1 MRTNLEL
8 AISEVSSSIKI
19 AYDSRN
25 PTSSCTIPLTN
36 LICAYIRIAGFV
48 EAAQALPSFERA
60 LEKYPDSAEKA
71 GSKEAQRAQ
80 LVASVRKEYWKEVL
94 DDGNT
99 TLSKQRGGD
108 GTGSKRLFS
117 CPCCGRL
124 VSSKQMMKALDLEGE
139 SKNDCD
145 SSGEYR
151 YTPSKDSVINGL
163 IMLDAAPKK
172 TVKKKR
178 TRTVKRRIQNR
189 KQEDVSKMTFDPY
202 GPSTSKA
209 SIQRPV

>member
-8 AISEVSSSIKI
+8 AISDVLSSIK
-19 AYDSRN
+19 
-25 PTSSCTIPLTN
+25 TSSNPRHPASSCEIPLTN

-71 GSKEAQRAQ
+71 GSEEAQRAQ
-80 LVASVRKEYWKEVL
+80 LVASVRKQYWQEVL
-94 DDGNT
+94 NDGKT
-99 TLSKQRGGD
+99 TLSKERGGD

-124 VSSKQMMKALDLEGE
+124 VNSKQMMKALDLEGD

-145 SSGEYR
+145 SVGEYC
-151 YTPSKDSVINGL
+151 YTLSVSSVVIELVTLGT
-163 IMLDAAPKK
+163 APKK
-172 TVKKKR
+172 TVRKKR

-189 KQEDVSKMTFDPY
+189 KKEDINKMAFDPY

-209 SIQRPV
+209 SI